1 MTYVGVMERQTN
13 FAGMLGHD
21 KQEMQ
26 VRYSD
31 GRRMTRPFGTPV
43 RTIRNP
49 SAVRRD
55 WWGDVNGL
63 GVTSLSIASQHY
75 LVDWWGNER
84 GEDVR
89 RAPVRGFGIRPAW
102 DAGDAYE
109 YDRRNSRSP
118 YRRIWN
124 DAKPIFNLKGLVNF
138 SNGNVSVTAGYTIPR
153 FGGTDN
159 DENLNGTD
167 NDLVDV
173 FAPTHALRVG
183 DMGNGRGIRY
193 PTMMNEDV
201 LTELSAPIRKTGIVL
216 SHNTAE
222 PLFGDGLLRPRD
234 DTLQKDEVKRGISA
248 RLGVDDKG
256 LLKLDAVVSDR
267 VEKIV
272 GDTPHKSAISRS
284 SPRIG
289 LDAEI
294 SEDREQNH
302 IVINSEAHSLH
313 TDRNIGQ
320 RVTLLGG
327 SNLVSGASSL
337 ADADYTNASF
347 SRQGGGSSVNNAHK
361 YSHTNIFRPYGGSY
375 ILESRNY
382 AGYFDD
388 KGWGL
393 SNLTGSINTS
403 NPYQDATF
411 ASNTVRNNESDSMVR
426 FLLRPIRLLDANYV
440 EVFRPHDALH
450 SSSPQYAQNYLRATS
465 GGKYAIVTYETPGG

>member
-1 MTYVGVMERQTN
+1 M
-13 FAGMLGHD
+13 
-21 KQEMQ
+21 
-26 VRYSD
+26 
-31 GRRMTRPFGTPV
+31 
-43 RTIRNP
+43 
-49 SAVRRD
+49 
-55 WWGDVNGL
+55 
-63 GVTSLSIASQHY
+63 
-75 LVDWWGNER
+75 
-84 GEDVR
+84 
-89 RAPVRGFGIRPAW
+89 
-102 DAGDAYE
+102 
-109 YDRRNSRSP
+109 
-118 YRRIWN
+118 
-124 DAKPIFNLKGLVNF
+124 
-138 SNGNVSVTAGYTIPR
+138 
-153 FGGTDN
+153 
-159 DENLNGTD
+159 
-167 NDLVDV
+167 
-173 FAPTHALRVG
+173 
-183 DMGNGRGIRY
+183 
-193 PTMMNEDV
+193 
-201 LTELSAPIRKTGIVL
+201 
-216 SHNTAE
+216 
-222 PLFGDGLLRPRD
+222 
-234 DTLQKDEVKRGISA
+234 KRGISA

-337 ADADYTNASF
+337 ADADSTNASF

-440 EVFRPHDALH
+440 EVFRPHDSLH

-465 GGKYAIVTYETPGG
+465 GGKYGIFTYETPGGRTTIDNLPTGRSVPDTNGPYIPIFAKWDSALQVPDSKGPKLPGTGVTGYDTSSLLSTITTATITDNTLQHHRSDAPRRRQTLDTDEEALRMDYTVKARFSQALHGKGHKEDVQFSISDHSGDGA